1 MNYIKILK
9 IAVGAALSIILAE
22 SLGLGYSASAGVI
35 TLLSIQDTKKE
46 TIRVM
51 ARRLFSFGLALIF
64 AAGSFALLGYTAPA
78 VGVFLLFFSAV
89 CIRFH
94 MQEGISVNTVL
105 MTHFLAE
112 RSMSLENI
120 GNEMGLLLIGCGIG
134 VLLNLYIP
142 GKKKQIKM
150 KQRRIEA
157 CMKEILDMMAHRL
170 SGSGYEDGL
179 AQSMAKLEEELRLGE
194 QSAYEEMENKL
205 LTETRYYIRYMNMR
219 KMQSLVLGK
228 IAGNIGHLTGSGA
241 AGEWGIG
248 GEQGI
253 AWKPGIAGERGIAVW
268 PQAGQ
273 IAELMRQIS
282 SSFHEYNN
290 AVELLGELEML
301 KLSMREQ
308 PLPGDRRE
316 FENRAVLF
324 QILLELEQ
332 LLVLKK
338 EFVLELTGD
347 EIGKFWKE
355 ECGAEA
361 D

>member
-9 IAVGAALSIILAE
+9 IAVGATISILLAE
-22 SLGLGYSASAGVI
+22 ILGLGYSASAGVI
-35 TLLSIQDTKKE
+35 TLLSIQNTKKE

-51 ARRLFSFGLALIF
+51 ARRLLSFGIALVLA
-64 AAGSFALLGYTAPA
+64 AASFGQLGYTAPA
-78 VGVFLLFFSAV
+78 VGVFLLLFSAV

-120 GNEMGLLLIGCGIG
+120 GNEIGLLLIGGGIG

-150 KQRRIEA
+150 KQRRIEG
-157 CMKEILDMMAHRL
+157 CMKEILDRMARSL
-170 SGSGYEDGL
+170 SGCGYGDGL
-179 AQSMAKLEEELRLGE
+179 EQSLARLDEELRLGE

-219 KMQSLVLGK
+219 KMQSLVLEK
-228 IAGNIGHLTGSGA
+228 IAGNIGYLTGSGGTGSA
-241 AGEWGIG
+241 EAP
-248 GEQGI
+248 
-253 AWKPGIAGERGIAVW
+253 AFPVW

-273 IAELMRQIS
+273 LAGLMEQIS
-282 SSFHEYNN
+282 RSFHEYNN
-290 AVELLGELEML
+290 AVELLGELDAL
-301 KLSMREQ
+301 KQSMREQ
-308 PLPGDRRE
+308 PLPANRCE

-332 LLVLKK
+332 LLVLKR
-338 EFVLELTGD
+338 EFVQELSAD

-355 ECGAEA
+355 DYQAEA
-361 D
+361 FGEKTQ

>member
-9 IAVGAALSIILAE
+9 IAVGATISIILAE
-22 SLGLGYSASAGVI
+22 FLGLGYSASAGVI

-64 AAGSFALLGYTAPA
+64 AAVSFGLLGYTAPA

-112 RSMSLENI
+112 RSMSVENI
-120 GNEMGLLLIGCGIG
+120 GNEVGLLLIGGGIG

-142 GKKKQIKM
+142 GKKKQIKR
-150 KQRRIEA
+150 KQRRIEG
-157 CMKEILDMMAHRL
+157 CMKEILDMMAGLL
-170 SGSGYEDGL
+170 SGLGYEEGL
-179 AQSMAKLEEELRLGE
+179 EQCLVKLDEELRLGE
-194 QSAYEEMENKL
+194 LSAYEEMENKL

-228 IAGNIGHLTGSGA
+228 IAGNIGHLADTGVVREPGTD
-241 AGEWGIG
+241 G
-248 GEQGI
+248 GQEI
-253 AWKPGIAGERGIAVW
+253 AHW

-273 IAELMRQIS
+273 IARLMGQIS
-282 SSFHEYNN
+282 RSFHEYNN
-290 AVELLGELEML
+290 AVELLKELDSL
-301 KLSMREQ
+301 KQSMRRQ
-308 PLPGDRRE
+308 PLPVNRQE
-316 FENRAVLF
+316 FESRAVLF

-332 LLVLKK
+332 LLVLKR
-338 EFVLELTGD
+338 EFVQELTAD
-347 EIGKFWKE
+347 EIGKFWKGEYE
-355 ECGAEA
+355 EEA
-361 D
+361 